1 MLGILLYVFY
11 IIISIYL
18 IYVGYTAKKLVDD
31 NNLIDLESKITNDKL
46 FISQMII
53 GLLLLF
59 FSIYT
64 IYDRLGN

>member
-11 IIISIYL
+11 IIISVYL

-46 FISQMII
+46 FISQMVI
-53 GLLLLF
+53 GLLLLI